1 MHTLEN
7 DVFQLVV
14 HADHACF
21 DLQPR
26 QWPHPMLRG
35 ARLSAAYRAGG
46 SRFEALSE
54 RWTPFDIQP
63 ERLWATAQG
72 DLHAL
77 RVAIGPDEQ
86 GVSFEITF
94 ALPREAGLFLWKV
107 AVRNTSQQAIF
118 LDRITLLEAGERLNG
133 GRVWLP
139 SSAQPRHAWYSH
151 GWQSWNYTAAY
162 ASDQG
167 SRRTRLGLLEAP
179 MYICDGT
186 PQPSRPG
193 HYSSDFF
200 GALIDRGSRAGFL
213 AGFLSQKQH
222 FGSLEAFLEDRLALR
237 MWANGDGTRVEPGGG
252 VETDWAVIQVLD
264 LDQPQPLDPF
274 LDAAA
279 RENAVNVPR
288 EVLAGWCSWYYYYQ
302 KVTAEAVRQNLDTV
316 QAVAPRLPLDLVQID
331 DGFEAQIGDWFDF
344 HPGFPQGVAPLAEE
358 IRSAGRT
365 PGLWL
370 APFIVHPKSRLAA
383 EHRDWLLRDRR
394 GRLVRSGFNWNALT
408 FALDLTV
415 PAALEYACAVVDRAA
430 HDWGYPYLKL
440 DFLYAG
446 GLAGSYCDPY
456 LSRAQVLRRGLE
468 ALRAAAGPETT
479 LLGCGVPLGTAL
491 GLFEAMRIGADV
503 AGTWQPR
510 YLGTSL
516 FFGAEPHMP
525 ALRNGIQNTLTRA
538 PMHGRWWINDPDCLL
553 VRPDTDLTLAEVQS
567 FATAIGMTGGSLLLS
582 DDLPALPP
590 ERLRIA
596 EVLLP
601 VVGQRPQ
608 VLDLF
613 DRETPA
619 RLRLDMGGA
628 VGEWHVLALF
638 NWEDEPRELLFH
650 AADFRLPAVEYRLRS
665 FWDGRVRNLPSG
677 GSLNLGCV
685 PPHGCVLLAARPVST
700 APQYLGS
707 DLHFSQG
714 VEVSAWDAG
723 PDSVRFAL
731 NLPPARQGWA
741 VLWLPSAPR
750 RVIVDGENTIW
761 KKQDDA
767 YLIPVKGTSR
777 VEIILM

>member
-7 DVFQLVV
+7 DVFQLTVRP
-14 HADHACF
+14 DSACF
-21 DLQPR
+21 DLQP
-26 QWPHPMLRG
+26 QAWPHPMLRG
-35 ARLSAAYRAGG
+35 ARLSAVYRAGG
-46 SRFEALSE
+46 SRFEALNE
-54 RWTPFDIQP
+54 RWAPCSLQT
-63 ERLWATAQG
+63 ERLWPTLQG
-72 DLHAL
+72 ELQGL
-77 RVAIGPDEQ
+77 RVVIGPDDQ
-86 GVSFEITF
+86 GVTFEITF

-107 AVRNTSQQAIF
+107 AVRNSSPQPIF
-118 LDRITLLEAGERLNG
+118 LDRVTLLEAGERLNG
-133 GRVWLP
+133 GRLWLP
-139 SSAQPRHAWYSH
+139 SSAPPRHSWYSH
-151 GWQSWNYTAAY
+151 GWQSWNYTATY

-186 PQPSRPG
+186 PQPARPG

-200 GALIDRGSRAGFL
+200 GALVERGSRAGFL
-213 AGFLSQKQH
+213 AGFLSQMQH

-237 MWANGDGTRVEPGGG
+237 MWANGDGARIEPGGV

-264 LDQPQPLDPF
+264 LDHPQPMDIF
-274 LDAAA
+274 LEAAA
-279 RENAVNVPR
+279 RENTAKVPR
-288 EVLAGWCSWYYYYQ
+288 VVPSGWCSWYYYYQ
-302 KVTAEAVRQNLDTV
+302 KVTAADVRQNLD
-316 QAVAPRLPLDLVQID
+316 AVKAMAAGLALDLVQID

-344 HPGFPQGVAPLAEE
+344 QPTFPQGVAPLAEE
-358 IRSAGRT
+358 IRAAGCT

-383 EHRDWLLRDRR
+383 EHPDWLLRDRR

-408 FALDLTV
+408 LALDLTV
-415 PAALEYACAVVDRAA
+415 PAALEYACAVIDRAA
-430 HDWGYPYLKL
+430 HEWGYPYLKL

-446 GLAGSYCDPY
+446 GLAGSYRDPHQ
-456 LSRAQVLRRGLE
+456 SRAQVLRRGLE

-503 AGTWQPR
+503 AGVWRPR

-525 ALRNGIQNTLTRA
+525 ALRNAIQNTLTRA
-538 PMHGRWWINDPDCLL
+538 PMHGRWWVNDPDCLL
-553 VRPDTDLTLAEVQS
+553 VRPDTTLTLAEVQS
-567 FATAIGMTGGSLLLS
+567 SATTIGMTGGSILLS
-582 DDLPALPP
+582 DDMPALPP

-619 RLRLDMGGA
+619 RLRLDLRGPA
-628 VGEWHVLALF
+628 GEWHVLALF
-638 NWEDEPRELLFH
+638 NWEDEPCELPLNAGEFQ
-650 AADFRLPAVEYRLRS
+650 LPDVDYRLRS
-665 FWDGRVRNLPSG
+665 FWDGRVLNLPSG
-677 GSLNLGCV
+677 GSINLGQV
-685 PPHGCVLLAARPVST
+685 PPHGCALLAVRPVGT
-700 APQYLGS
+700 APQYAGS

-723 PDSVRFAL
+723 PDGVRFTL
-731 NLPPARQGWA
+731 DLPPARAGWA
-741 VLWLPSAPR
+741 ALWLPSAPR
-750 RVIVDGENTIW
+750 RVIVDGEDSIW
-761 KKQDDA
+761 KKQDGV
-767 YLIPVKGTSR
+767 YLVPVKGASQ
-777 VEIILM
+777 VEIFW

>member
-7 DVFQLVV
+7 DVFQFTLRPDS
-14 HADHACF
+14 ASF

-26 QWPHPMLRG
+26 TWPHPMLRG
-35 ARLSAAYRAGG
+35 ARLSAAYRVGG
-46 SRFEALSE
+46 SRFEALNDGWAPYSL
-54 RWTPFDIQP
+54 QP
-63 ERLWATAQG
+63 ERLWGTAQG
-72 DLHAL
+72 DLHAM

-94 ALPREAGLFLWKV
+94 ALPHEAGLFLWKV
-107 AVRNTSQQAIF
+107 AVRNTSPQPIF
-118 LDRITLLEAGERLNG
+118 LDRVTLLEAGERLNG

-139 SSAQPRHAWYSH
+139 SSAQAQHAWYSH

-193 HYSSDFF
+193 HYSADFF
-200 GALIDRGSRAGFL
+200 GALVDRGSRAGFL

-237 MWANGDGTRVEPGGG
+237 MWANGDGVRVEPGGV
-252 VETDWAVIQVLD
+252 VETDWAIIQVLD
-264 LDQPQPLDPF
+264 LEQPQPLDPF
-274 LDAAA
+274 LEAAA
-279 RENAVNVPR
+279 RENAVKVPR
-288 EVLAGWCSWYYYYQ
+288 EVLPGWCSWYYYYQ
-302 KVTAEAVRQNLDTV
+302 KVTAEAVRQNLDAV
-316 QAVAPRLPLDLVQID
+316 QAIAPRLPLDLVQID

-344 HPGFPQGVAPLAEE
+344 HPSFPEGVAPLAQE
-358 IRSAGRT
+358 IHAAART

-370 APFIVHPKSRLAA
+370 APFIVHPKSRLAVQ
-383 EHRDWLLRDRR
+383 HPDWLLRDRR
-394 GRLVRSGFNWNALT
+394 GRLVRSGFNWNAIT
-408 FALDLTV
+408 NALDLSV

-446 GLAGSYCDPY
+446 GLAGSYHDPH

-525 ALRNGIQNTLTRA
+525 AVRNALQNTLTRA

-567 FATAIGMTGGSLLLS
+567 FATAIGITGGSLLLS

-596 EVLLP
+596 EALLP

-613 DRETPA
+613 DRENPA
-619 RLRLDMGGA
+619 RLRLDLCGPS
-628 VGEWHVLALF
+628 GEWHVLALF
-638 NWEDEPRELLFH
+638 NWEDEPRELLLQAGEFQ
-650 AADFRLPAVEYRLRS
+650 LPAVAYRLRS
-665 FWDGRVRNLPSG
+665 FWDGRVLDLPPG
-677 GSLNLGCV
+677 GSLNLGQV
-685 PPHGCVLLAARPVST
+685 PAHGCVLLAARPVGT
-700 APQYLGS
+700 APQYAGS

-714 VEVSAWDAG
+714 VEVGAWDAS
-723 PDSVRFAL
+723 PDGVRFVL
-731 NLPPARQGWA
+731 DLPPAREGWA
-741 VLWLPSAPR
+741 ALWLPSTPR
-750 RVIVDGENTIW
+750 RVTVDGEESIW
-761 KKQDDA
+761 KKQDG
-767 YLIPVKGTSR
+767 LTLVPVKGTSQ
-777 VEIILM
+777 VDIAW